1 MKDNKSSS
9 RTINSNNI
17 FEINRLG
24 ISDSFETG
32 RSLTLG
38 LDYKIDKYENIINN
52 SDEINKLTEKDKYI
66 NFRLATVLRDK
77 IEDKIPTSST
87 INKKN
92 SNLFGHI
99 NNQLYENVDL
109 NYDFSI
115 NNNFNTFDSH
125 SIGSVFNVNN
135 FVTEFNYIEQ
145 RGDIGTSH
153 SISNETTYKLN
164 DNNFFAFSTRRNKK
178 IDLTEYYDLS
188 YEYKNDCLT
197 AGIKYKKTFYQD
209 SDIKPQEIY
218 FYNFINTSNNL

>member
-1 MKDNKSSS
+1 M
-9 RTINSNNI
+9 
-17 FEINRLG
+17 
-24 ISDSFETG
+24 
-32 RSLTLG
+32 
-38 LDYKIDKYENIINN
+38 
-52 SDEINKLTEKDKYI
+52 
-66 NFRLATVLRDK
+66 
-77 IEDKIPTSST
+77 
-87 INKKN
+87 
-92 SNLFGHI
+92 
-99 NNQLYENVDL
+99 

-164 DNNFFAFSTRRNKK
+164 DSNFFAFSTRRNKK

-209 SDIKPQEIY
+209 SDIKPQENLFFTISLIPLTTYERMIY
-218 FYNFINTSNNL
+218 DN